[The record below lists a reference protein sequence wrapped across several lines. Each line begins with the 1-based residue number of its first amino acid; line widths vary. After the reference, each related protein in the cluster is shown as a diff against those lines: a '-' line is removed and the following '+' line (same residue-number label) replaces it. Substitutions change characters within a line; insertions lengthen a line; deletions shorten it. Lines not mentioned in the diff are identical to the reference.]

1 MEKVDVVTVDALLSD
16 FCKRV
21 ARVED
26 ANAKEVRAFVMEIFA
41 DVEQDTQ
48 VRGALDD

>member
-16 FCKRV
+16 FCKRA
-21 ARVED
+21 ARDE
-26 ANAKEVRAFVMEIFA
+26 NADSQEVYKSVMKIIA

-48 VRGALDD
+48 VRGALDV